1 MNFLSTL
8 AQRYAH
14 GFNGLCGALAQR
26 ASENR
31 AISAVL
37 MLLYYRLRRTLV
49 RLDRLVV
56 RWQAGEDMR
65 PRARKPRAEGA
76 APVAAKPPVLRLPAR
91 QMWLTKILQPVAWQ
105 ILQWSSA
112 ITQLLDDPE
121 VKALVAAAPQ
131 TGRLL
136 RPLCLLFEM
145 PVPEYLRLPKR
156 VRKPRAP
163 RAPKPRATPSARRER
178 QGPARGFTRK
188 QIDAMSV
195 ADLLAHYGKLPPH
208 FPLPIPNLNYIRRK
222 IATG

>member
-1 MNFLSTL
+1 M
-8 AQRYAH
+8 
-14 GFNGLCGALAQR
+14 
-26 ASENR
+26 
-31 AISAVL
+31 
-37 MLLYYRLRRTLV
+37 
-49 RLDRLVV
+49 
-56 RWQAGEDMR
+56 
-65 PRARKPRAEGA
+65 
-76 APVAAKPPVLRLPAR
+76 LRLPAGR
-91 QMWLTKILQPVAWQ
+91 MWLTKILQPVAWQ
-105 ILQWSSA
+105 VLQWSSA

-145 PVPEYLRLPKR
+145 PVPDYLRLPKR

-163 RAPKPRATPSARRER
+163 KPRATPSARKER

-195 ADLLAHYGKLPPH
+195 ADLLAHYGRLPPH

-222 IATG
+222 IAAG